1 MAMDPEDRSEESRQ
15 IGPYKLLEMLGEGGM
30 GEVWLAE
37 QSSPVHRRVA
47 LKVIKLGMD
56 TRQVLARLEAERQAL
71 AVMDHP
77 NIASFYD
84 GGATDSGRPYFV
96 MELVQGVP
104 ITEYCDTQ
112 RLNTEE
118 RLRLFIDVCNA
129 VQHAHQKGVVHRD
142 LKPSNVLVMV
152 RESRP
157 VVKIIDFGI
166 AKALGHDLTERTL
179 VTRVG
184 QIVGTPE
191 YMSPEQ
197 AEMSGLDVDTRTDIY
212 SLGVMLYEL
221 LVGAL
226 PFDFAAR
233 ADQAIRNA
241 IRETEV
247 PRPSTKFTSLGDT
260 QDTIA
265 RYRRTNAQA
274 LKRELRSDLDW
285 IILKAMEK
293 DRTRRYESASTLAL
307 ELERHLRNE
316 PVLAHAPSTA
326 YRVGKFVRRHR
337 AGVVFAGV
345 IAGLLAVSAVGM
357 TFQAARIAR
366 ERDRAEQEAAKAE
379 AVNDF
384 LQTMLASANPWV
396 GTREVKVVD
405 VVDRAESEI
414 GTTFAEQPE
423 IEAAVRM
430 TLGRTY
436 RGLGLVEEAE
446 AQVRRAL
453 EVRGSMTPED
463 DLAYAESLN
472 ELGVI
477 AQYKG
482 DFAASDSLFSQALG
496 VQERLLGPEAPEAA
510 ETMNNLGTTRTF
522 LGDYESAD
530 SLLRTALELRR
541 GLLGERDQE
550 VAKTESNLATLL
562 VNKGE
567 YAEAEGLFRRA
578 LSTDREL
585 LGDHPDVSA
594 LMNNLAI
601 TLQRMDSLDEV
612 EPLLRESLAMQERML
627 GGDHL
632 EVARSQN
639 NLAVFLWSMGAHAE
653 ADSLLREALEINRA
667 ALGDENPEV
676 SSNLLN
682 LGLIMRDQGRY
693 REGEEMIRESIAI
706 DRRILGN
713 DHQDVARSLNNL
725 GGLLMAANRYPEAE
739 AAFREAEEIQARNF
753 GADSWQAATAQSLLG
768 DCLIRLG
775 RLREAEPIVVH
786 SYEIIRAE
794 FGDEHG
800 RTRAALGRVIRVYEG
815 LGDQEKAAEYRGLL
829 RGSGDPTR

>member
-1 MAMDPEDRSEESRQ
+1 MAMNPEGEAEASRR

-84 GGATDSGRPYFV
+84 GGATESGRPYFV

-112 RLNTEE
+112 RLNTDE
-118 RLRLFIDVCNA
+118 RLRLFVDVCNA

-142 LKPSNVLVMV
+142 LKPSNVLVTV

-265 RYRRTNAQA
+265 RYRRTSAQA
-274 LKRELRSDLDW
+274 LKKELRSDLDW

-316 PVLAHAPSTA
+316 PVLAHAPSTP

-337 AGVVFAGV
+337 VGVVFAGV
-345 IAGLLAVSAVGM
+345 IAGVLAISAVGM
-357 TFQAARIAR
+357 SMQAARIAR
-366 ERDRAEQEAAKAE
+366 ERDRAEQEASKAE

-384 LQTMLASANPWV
+384 LQTMLASADPWV
-396 GTREVKVVD
+396 GAREVKVVD

-414 GTTFAEQPE
+414 GATFAEQPE

-436 RGLGLVEEAE
+436 RGLGLVEESE
-446 AQVRRAL
+446 EQVRRAL
-453 EVRGSMTPED
+453 EIRRSMAPED
-463 DLAYAESLN
+463 DPAYAESLN

-482 DFAASDSLFSQALG
+482 DFAASDSLLSQALA
-496 VQERLLGPEAPEAA
+496 VRERLLGPEAPEAA

-530 SLLRTALELRR
+530 SLLRTALDIRVR
-541 GLLGERDQE
+541 LLGEENEE

-562 VNKGE
+562 ANTGE
-567 YAEAEGLFRRA
+567 YEEAERLFRRA
-578 LSTDREL
+578 LATDRAL
-585 LGDHPDVSA
+585 LDDHPDVSA

-601 TLQRMDSLDEV
+601 TLQRMDRLDDV
-612 EPLLRESLAMQERML
+612 EPLLRESLAMQQRMF
-627 GGDHL
+627 GDDHL
-632 EVARSQN
+632 EVARGQN
-639 NLAVFLWSMGAHAE
+639 NLAVFLWNIGSYAE
-653 ADSLLREALEINRA
+653 ADSLLREALAINRS

-682 LGLIMRDQGRY
+682 LGLILRDQGRY
-693 REGEEMIRESIAI
+693 GEAEELIRQSIAI
-706 DRRILGN
+706 DRKILGD
-713 DHQDVARSLNNL
+713 DHQDIARSLNNL
-725 GGLLMAANRYPEAE
+725 GGLLLAAGRYPEADSI
-739 AAFREAEEIQARNF
+739 FREAEEIQARIF
-753 GADSWQAATAQSLLG
+753 GADSWQAATSRSLLG
-768 DCLIRLG
+768 DCLIRMG
-775 RLREAEPIVVH
+775 RFRDAEPVVVS
-786 SYEIIRAE
+786 SYHIIRAE

-815 LGDQEKAAEYRGLL
+815 LGDEDRAAEYRGLMS
-829 RGSGDPTR
+829 GGGDPMP